1 MTVTNKN
8 KMDCAYARNPFFNKQ
23 PKRGTNEDIL
33 RGTDVRPSIF
43 AETDE
48 FTDNSFWRH
57 IPHGRG
63 TLKTASGEP
72 IYSGDWCKGKRHGKG
87 KGVIF
92 SLSTSGN
99 VAAEHGV
106 YSGEWKDNMRHGRG
120 NMMFFSGAVYDGQWK
135 FDEMTGYGTL
145 TLPDGSIQEG
155 IWRDGKLHGCAVFT
169 WPHGVSEYREY
180 DATRGLSSRKILRD
194 CREEMAFVLLVFVC
208 VCLKAEQSFYFVEGE
223 AKGQLSSCTRERQTT
238 NSMPQM
244 VSIYPQLLS
253 FQGTLS
259 ELIRERHFLRKDVAA
274 LKKENAEMITKAQI
288 HTFEFRK
295 RYQEQMVTSYEKE
308 RNEAEKA
315 LKAATEEAAQLKK
328 ELEETKAAL
337 VCQICFSR
345 PRDCI
350 LLPCSHLL
358 YCRDCVSEQRK
369 NGDSRCPTCRGTIN
383 SEILCNIN
391 HPL

>member
-1 MTVTNKN
+1 MHF
-8 KMDCAYARNPFFNKQ
+8 CHRL
-23 PKRGTNEDIL
+23 L
-33 RGTDVRPSIF
+33 RVLETPPRFINTLSQYINGYPLSI
-43 AETDE
+43 
-48 FTDNSFWRH
+48 
-57 IPHGRG
+57 G
-63 TLKTASGEP
+63 TLS
-72 IYSGDWCKGKRHGKG
+72 YNY
-87 KGVIF
+87 
-92 SLSTSGN
+92 L
-99 VAAEHGV
+99 
-106 YSGEWKDNMRHGRG
+106 
-120 NMMFFSGAVYDGQWK
+120 FFMS
-135 FDEMTGYGTL
+135 
-145 TLPDGSIQEG
+145 
-155 IWRDGKLHGCAVFT
+155 
-169 WPHGVSEYREY
+169 
-180 DATRGLSSRKILRD
+180 
-194 CREEMAFVLLVFVC
+194 
-208 VCLKAEQSFYFVEGE
+208 
-223 AKGQLSSCTRERQTT
+223 GQLSSCTRERQTT